1 MSPQQEERGS
11 TPGGRLRRLLA
22 TGKTLLCPGVYDG
35 FSARMALEAGF
46 DCLYMTGA
54 GVSMSRIGMADL
66 GLATQTEMV
75 DTAGMIANIDPKTP
89 IIADADTGYGTAAN
103 VVRTVD
109 RYITAGVAGFH
120 LEDQV
125 VTKKC
130 GHLKGKECVSLG
142 EYLSRIKAAVE
153 ARKRRDSDIVIIART
168 DSLATHNFDEALRR
182 LKAAVKVGA
191 DAVFLEAISTKEQL
205 QAYCDAFRGTG
216 VATLHNMVQGSPHA
230 YKITPKEA
238 EQYGI
243 NIMLYPGLC
252 LLPAY
257 HGITSALRALK
268 DGRVEESYEGVSPAQ
283 VFQVCGMN
291 EIQALD
297 REVNDWV
304 QAFEKENDG
313 N

>member
-1 MSPQQEERGS
+1 MSRLQPS
-11 TPGGRLRRLLA
+11 SSPGGRLRQLLA
-22 TGKTLLCPGVYDG
+22 TGKTLICPGVYDG
-35 FSARMALEAGF
+35 FSARMALVEGF
-46 DCLYMTGA
+46 ECLYMTGA

-89 IIADADTGYGTAAN
+89 LIADADTGYGTAAN
-103 VVRTVD
+103 VARTVE

-130 GHLKGKECVSLG
+130 GHLKGKECVSLN

-153 ARKRRDSDIVIIART
+153 VRKRRESDIVIIART
-168 DSLATHNFDEALRR
+168 DSLATHGFDEALRR
-182 LKAAVKVGA
+182 LKAAVEVGA
-191 DAVFLEAISTKEQL
+191 DVVFLEAISTKEQME
-205 QAYCDAFRGTG
+205 AYADAFRGTG
-216 VATLHNMVQGSPHA
+216 VATLHNMVQGSPQA

-238 EQYGI
+238 EQYGLG
-243 NIMLYPGLC
+243 IMIYPALC

-257 HGITSALRALK
+257 FGITKALRALK
-268 DGRVEESYEGVSPAQ
+268 DGTVEESYEGVSPAK

-291 EIQALD
+291 EIQELD
-297 REVNDWV
+297 REVHEWV
-304 QAFEKENDG
+304 QAFEKCHE
-313 N
+313 

>member
-1 MSPQQEERGS
+1 MSHQRELGS
-11 TPGGRLRRLLA
+11 SPGGRLRRLLA

-35 FSARMALEAGF
+35 FSARMALAAGF
-46 DCLYMTGA
+46 ECLYMTGA

-89 IIADADTGYGTAAN
+89 LIADADTGYGTAAN
-103 VVRTVD
+103 VARTVE
-109 RYITAGVAGFH
+109 RYITVGVAGFH

-130 GHLKGKECVSLG
+130 GHLKGKECVSLS

-153 ARKRRDSDIVIIART
+153 VRKRRESDIVIIART
-168 DSLATHNFDEALRR
+168 DSLATHGFDEALHR

-191 DAVFLEAISTKEQL
+191 DVVFLEAISTKAQL
-205 QAYCDAFRGTG
+205 EAYCDAFRGTG

-238 EQYGI
+238 EQYGLS
-243 NIMLYPGLC
+243 IMLYPGLC
-252 LLPAY
+252 LIPAY
-257 HGITSALRALK
+257 HSITNALRALK
-268 DGRVEESYEGVSPAQ
+268 EGKVEESSEGVAPAQ
-283 VFQVCGMN
+283 IFQVCGMN
-291 EIQALD
+291 EIQELD

-304 QAFEKENDG
+304 REFEKDNE
-313 N
+313 